1 MTARVILYLLQAS
14 LARPGLEGG
23 PLGRVGRPL
32 ARPGVEAHVPVG
44 SLPRPGVE
52 SGHLPLLHL
61 SHGSEIIKDLMLLI
75 HYLMTIG
82 LKTSLISE
90 TGLTIA
96 RTLSMIWFV
105 LLEKPYLH
113 DN

>member
-1 MTARVILYLLQAS
+1 MTARVILSLLQAS

-52 SGHLPLLHL
+52 SGQLPLLHL
-61 SHGSEIIKDLMLLI
+61 SHGSEINIRDFKCFTQRFQSI
-75 HYLMTIG
+75 FA
-82 LKTSLISE
+82 S
-90 TGLTIA
+90 
-96 RTLSMIWFV
+96 
-105 LLEKPYLH
+105 
-113 DN
+113 

>member
-1 MTARVILYLLQAS
+1 MTARVILSLLQAS

-52 SGHLPLLHL
+52 SGQLPLLHL
-61 SHGSEIIKDLMLLI
+61 SHGSEVIKDLMLLI
-75 HYLMTIG
+75 RYLMTIG

-96 RTLSMIWFV
+96 RTLSMMWFV
-105 LLEKPYLH
+105 LLEHPYLQA
-113 DN
+113 N

>member
-1 MTARVILYLLQAS
+1 MTARVILSLLQAS

-61 SHGSEIIKDLMLLI
+61 SHGSEVIKDLMLLI
-75 HYLMTIG
+75 CYLMTIG
-82 LKTSLISE
+82 LKIGYFSE
-90 TGLTIA
+90 IRLTIE
-96 RTLSMIWFV
+96 RISSMILSV
-105 LLEKPYLH
+105 LLENRYLH
-113 DN
+113 VN

>member
-1 MTARVILYLLQAS
+1 MTARVIIISLLQAS

-52 SGHLPLLHL
+52 SGQLPLLHL
-61 SHGSEIIKDLMLLI
+61 SHGSEVIKDLLLLVL
-75 HYLMTIG
+75 YLMTIG
-82 LKTSLISE
+82 LNKTRLFSE
-90 TGLTIA
+90 TGLTIPKI
-96 RTLSMIWFV
+96 S
-105 LLEKPYLH
+105 
-113 DN
+113 

>member
-1 MTARVILYLLQAS
+1 MTARVIIISLLQAS

-52 SGHLPLLHL
+52 SGQLPLLHL
-61 SHGSEIIKDLMLLI
+61 SHGSEVIKYLMLFV

-82 LKTSLISE
+82 LKT
-90 TGLTIA
+90 GLAAWKNGKEVPRWGVAEIQKM
-96 RTLSMIWFV
+96 S
-105 LLEKPYLH
+105 P
-113 DN
+113 

>member
-1 MTARVILYLLQAS
+1 MTARVILSLLQAS

-52 SGHLPLLHL
+52 PSQLPLLHL
-61 SHGSEIIKDLMLLI
+61 SHGSEDINDFNMQLNL
-75 HYLMTIG
+75 
-82 LKTSLISE
+82 SL
-90 TGLTIA
+90 
-96 RTLSMIWFV
+96 
-105 LLEKPYLH
+105 
-113 DN
+113 

>member
-1 MTARVILYLLQAS
+1 MTARVILSLLQAS

-52 SGHLPLLHL
+52 SGQLPLLHL
-61 SHGSEIIKDLMLLI
+61 SHGSENVGDIMQFVNIF
-75 HYLMTIG
+75 LMTIG
-82 LKTSLISE
+82 LKTRLISE
-90 TGLTIA
+90 TRLT
-96 RTLSMIWFV
+96 TLQT
-105 LLEKPYLH
+105 L
-113 DN
+113 

>member
-1 MTARVILYLLQAS
+1 MTARVILSLLQAS

-52 SGHLPLLHL
+52 SGQLPLLHL
-61 SHGSEIIKDLMLLI
+61 SHGSEVIKDLML
-75 HYLMTIG
+75 HTAYLCSALSSSKQKILFGGRWQRM
-82 LKTSLISE
+82 LK
-90 TGLTIA
+90 LTL
-96 RTLSMIWFV
+96 LS
-105 LLEKPYLH
+105 
-113 DN
+113 